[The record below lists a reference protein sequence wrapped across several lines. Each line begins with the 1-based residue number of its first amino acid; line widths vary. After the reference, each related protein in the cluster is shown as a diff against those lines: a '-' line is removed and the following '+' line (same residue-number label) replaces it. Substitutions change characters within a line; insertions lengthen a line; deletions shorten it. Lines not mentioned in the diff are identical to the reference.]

1 MPRLLEPHNRSTDYN
16 GTDIYNTNITQ
27 RNTKKVQKHHS
38 RKHHALHKF
47 VGSLPHKIE
56 KPKKRFGDQTNDTH

>member
-1 MPRLLEPHNRSTDYN
+1 MPRLLEPHNRGTDYN
-16 GTDIYNTNITQ
+16 GTEKTQ

-47 VGSLPHKIE
+47 VRSLPHKIE
-56 KPKKRFGDQTNDTH
+56 KPRKNNDTQ